1 MKVEE
6 LSKLAAYESIKL
18 KSARDGKVVCS
29 SKKGLERFYDVEV
42 MNIFTEFE
50 IGKIKNVCRT
60 VICAYISQYDIDK
73 IRIGE

>member
-6 LSKLAAYESIKL
+6 LSKLAEYESIKL

-42 MNIFTEFE
+42 MSIFTELE
-50 IGKIKNVCRT
+50 TGRVKNVCHAI
-60 VICAYISQYDIDK
+60 ICAYISQYDIDK
-73 IRIGE
+73 VRTGE